1 VVPNGEAILS
11 DATATLAP
19 PCHVGRDRQKH
30 HSYTPATGTKPKI
43 SLAVE
48 EQKIDRF
55 IEGDA
60 KGGAT
65 GGPSSTKPDGGHR
78 NGPIAPDAGPLAA
91 APHRSA
97 SFSACLGS

>member
-30 HSYTPATGTKPKI
+30 HSYTLATATKPKI

-55 IEGDA
+55 IEGHA
-60 KGGAT
+60 KGG
-65 GGPSSTKPDGGHR
+65 GYR
-78 NGPIAPDAGPLAA
+78 
-91 APHRSA
+91 
-97 SFSACLGS
+97 